1 MFFRRSR
8 CQEFTGRRKPRVVMR
23 AALTCV
29 AAALSIAPL
38 AGTAAPAAAAT
49 PVHVYIAGDS
59 TASTYV
65 SSLAPRAGWGQAL
78 PVFLTS
84 DAAVVNEARS
94 GASSKSFIDAG
105 RLDRILAVIKRGD
118 YLLVSFGHNDEKSD
132 DPTRYTEPSTTYKR
146 YLSQYIDRS
155 RAKGAIPVLV
165 TPVERRHFNSA
176 GVISPSHGAY
186 PAAMR
191 ELAAAKGV
199 PLIDLTAS
207 STALWNRAGVEG
219 TKRHFMILKAGQYP
233 NYPNGSQDNTH
244 FQAFGAIE
252 VARLVATAVH
262 DQGVLPA
269 ADFRRLTDTV
279 PTSAIVWPST
289 APFRGSPAVR

>member
-1 MFFRRSR
+1 MFLRRPTGHRVTSR
-8 CQEFTGRRKPRVVMR
+8 RLVLRV
-23 AALTCV
+23 ALAGIV
-29 AAALSIAPL
+29 AASSITAL
-38 AGTAAPAAAAT
+38 AGEAAAASAAAT
-49 PVHVYIAGDS
+49 VHVHVAGDS

-65 SSLAPRAGWGQAL
+65 SSKAPRAGWGQAL

-84 DAAVVNEARS
+84 GVEVVNEAQS
-94 GASSKSFIDAG
+94 GASSKSFVDTG

-118 YLLVSFGHNDEKSD
+118 LLLVSFGHNDEKSD
-132 DPTRYTEPSTTYKR
+132 DPSRYTEPSTTYKQ
-146 YLSQYIDRS
+146 YLSRYIDRS

-191 ELAAAKGV
+191 QLAAAKGV

-207 STALWNRAGVEG
+207 STGLWNRAGVEG
-219 TKRHFMILKAGQYP
+219 TKKHFMILPAGQYP

-244 FQAFGAIE
+244 FQALGAIE
-252 VARLVATAVH
+252 VARLVAAAMRN
-262 DQGVLPA
+262 QGILPA
-269 ADFRRLTDTV
+269 ADFRRLTDPV
-279 PTSAIVWPST
+279 PAGAIVWPSA
-289 APFRGSPAVR
+289 APDRGSPASR